1 MSKMIIIFMS
11 LLVIFTACNK
21 KPEQAIMEIEINK
34 VEKAFKIKKDKE
46 KAEAMLL
53 EALDSFNPFCKSL
66 GKESFSITDK
76 FKKEVNKKGF
86 GFVMVLGA
94 VNDLQKKIKK
104 GEIKKL
110 EEKELKGLRE
120 ICEALKQME

>member
-1 MSKMIIIFMS
+1 MKKEFLIIMS

-76 FKKEVNKKGF
+76 FKKEVSKKGF

-110 EEKELKGLRE
+110 EEKELRGMRE